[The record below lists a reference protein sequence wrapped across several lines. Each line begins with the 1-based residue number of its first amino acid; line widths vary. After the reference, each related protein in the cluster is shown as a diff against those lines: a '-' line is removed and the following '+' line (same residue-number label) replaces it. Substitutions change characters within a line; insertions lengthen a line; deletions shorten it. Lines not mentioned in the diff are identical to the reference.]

1 MSTVNELRTQ
11 RAKSWEKANAFLI
24 AHRDGK
30 GILSAVD
37 TATYEAME
45 QEIVNLGREIE
56 RQERLDAME
65 REIKRICETSPYRKS
80 DCLSFAKQFSKEQ
93 RYLEYIELY
102 KKLCNE

>member
-45 QEIVNLGREIE
+45 QEIVKPRQKMTLWGVFMNLIF
-56 RQERLDAME
+56 L
-65 REIKRICETSPYRKS
+65 
-80 DCLSFAKQFSKEQ
+80 
-93 RYLEYIELY
+93 
-102 KKLCNE
+102 LCGGKPQ

>member
-37 TATYEAME
+37 TATYWRRGDK
-45 QEIVNLGREIE
+45 QNYQRVL
-56 RQERLDAME
+56 L
-65 REIKRICETSPYRKS
+65 KS
-80 DCLSFAKQFSKEQ
+80 GTRNPPAGTHRSQSRNQAQ
-93 RYLEYIELY
+93 
-102 KKLCNE
+102 N